1 MGLTSYILWNDYQ
14 NLPSFDSIN
23 RISLLGVLTFYLIY
37 LVIVSYRTLLILNE
51 LNNKDLKYTDWF
63 KLNIKGRFINKLVPQ
78 GGNIYKGVILK
89 KSLDLSYNKYI
100 AYLGIF
106 SWIDI
111 MLNLLV
117 CLILLILLDS
127 DLALMGYKLKSI
139 VFYLLLLIILVPFI
153 FKQLVKNFKP
163 NKIFDK
169 LKIIAKENVIDIFKN
184 LTLSNLT
191 KVIFAGILS
200 IFVQVGIYY
209 YTFDFLNLYP
219 DIDKILLYVSFIRIS
234 SIIQITPGN
243 IGFQELLLGTLT
255 ELTGGTILVGVTVSL
270 IIRLL
275 TNITLG
281 ILSVIFNIKSMQI
294 NSKI

>member
-1 MGLTSYILWNDYQ
+1 M
-14 NLPSFDSIN
+14 
-23 RISLLGVLTFYLIY
+23 TFYLIY

-255 ELTGGTILVGVTVSL
+255 ELTVGRSCFTVS
-270 IIRLL
+270 IVVL
-275 TNITLG
+275 TAY
-281 ILSVIFNIKSMQI
+281 
-294 NSKI
+294 